1 MFRRARSILWGI
13 EIVLIAALVVVVSGC
28 MAPPL
33 VYENERSDVRL
44 LCQEATQRVTLMQRY
59 SFDLPEP
66 YRQANCGTVTP
77 GFYYEKGPDAL
88 SVGTSGSFSYGNTQV
103 TASGLYM
110 RVNSFL
116 DGQGV
121 GLLYPKQAFL
131 DDLLA
136 RQALPSYHGV
146 QPSSIDWVSMQ
157 GHQCLRIYERWE
169 GTAVGIVEDEVKYWC
184 WEQESGLQQPFYV
197 HAGQRL
203 PLGSKG
209 YDLDQVF
216 IVPFFQSLK
225 INPLPAPVLAKAR
238 TDIQKACAHIK
249 SRYDQNLRW
258 GDDYPDKRLTLTRL
272 HYCGYDVP
280 LPDLSAPLS
289 QAKTD

>member
-1 MFRRARSILWGI
+1 MARSLRAWI
-13 EIVLIAALVVVVSGC
+13 EITLIVGLLGGISGC

-33 VYENERSDVRL
+33 VYENDRL
-44 LCQEATQRVTLMQRY
+44 DSRMLCQEGAKRVTLMQRY
-59 SFDLPEP
+59 SFDLPGP
-66 YRQANCGTVTP
+66 YRHSRCGTITG
-77 GFYYEKGPDAL
+77 GFDYEKGRDAL
-88 SVGTSGSFSYGNTQV
+88 SVGTTGSFSYGDIQV
-103 TASGLYM
+103 TASALYM

-116 DGQGV
+116 DGWGD

-146 QPSSIDWVSMQ
+146 KPSSIDWVSMQ

-169 GTAVGIVEDEVKYWC
+169 GVAVGIFEDEVKYWC

-216 IVPFFQSLK
+216 ILPLFQSLK
-225 INPLPAPVLAKAR
+225 INPLPEPVLAKAR
-238 TDIQKACAHIK
+238 AGIQKACAHVK
-249 SRYDQNLRW
+249 SRYEQNLKW

-280 LPDLSAPLS
+280 LPDLSAPVPA
-289 QAKTD
+289 AKSN

>member
-1 MFRRARSILWGI
+1 MSIRGAMGI
-13 EIVLIAALVVVVSGC
+13 ALASGC
-28 MAPPL
+28 LGGISSCTAPSL
-33 VYENERSDVRL
+33 VYENARFDNRL
-44 LCQEATQRVTLMQRY
+44 LCQEGAKRVTLMQRY
-59 SFDLPEP
+59 SFDLPGP
-66 YRQANCGTVTP
+66 YRHAECGTVTG
-77 GFYYEKGPDAL
+77 GFYYEKASDSL
-88 SVGTSGSFSYGNTQV
+88 SVGTSGSFSYGDTQV
-103 TASGLYM
+103 TASALYM
-110 RVNSFL
+110 RVDSFL

-136 RQALPSYHGV
+136 RQALPSHTGV
-146 QPSSIDWVSMQ
+146 KPSSLDWVTLQ
-157 GHQCLRIYERWE
+157 GYQCLRAYERWE
-169 GTAVGIVEDEVKYWC
+169 GAAVGIFEDKVKYWC

-209 YDLDQVF
+209 YDLDKVF
-216 IVPFFQSLK
+216 IQPLFQSLK
-225 INPLPAPVLAKAR
+225 INPLPEPVLAKAR
-238 TDIQKACAHIK
+238 AGIQKACAHLK

-280 LPDLSAPLS
+280 LPDLSAPAPG
-289 QAKTD
+289 AKDD

>member
-1 MFRRARSILWGI
+1 MSLLGVARSIRRCI
-13 EIVLIAALVVVVSGC
+13 EITLICGLQGIISGC

-33 VYENERSDVRL
+33 VYEDARFDNRL
-44 LCQEATQRVTLMQRY
+44 LCQEGAKRVTLMQRY
-59 SFDLPEP
+59 SFDLPGP
-66 YRQANCGTVTP
+66 YRHAECGTVTG
-77 GFYYEKGPDAL
+77 GFYYEKASDSL
-88 SVGTSGSFSYGNTQV
+88 SVGTSGSFSYGDTQV
-103 TASGLYM
+103 TASALYM
-110 RVNSFL
+110 RVDSFL

-136 RQALPSYHGV
+136 RQALPFHTGV
-146 QPSSIDWVSMQ
+146 KPSSLDWVTLQ
-157 GHQCLRIYERWE
+157 GYQCLRSYERWE
-169 GTAVGIVEDEVKYWC
+169 GAAVGILEDKVKYWC

-216 IVPFFQSLK
+216 ILPLFQSLK
-225 INPLPAPVLAKAR
+225 INPLPESVLAKAR
-238 TDIQKACAHIK
+238 AGIQKACAHIK

-258 GDDYPDKRLTLTRL
+258 GDDYPDKRLTLIRL

-280 LPDLSAPLS
+280 LPDLKAPS
-289 QAKTD
+289 P

>member
-1 MFRRARSILWGI
+1 MTLAMSMRRAI
-13 EIVLIAALVVVVSGC
+13 ERALAGGLLLIISGC
-28 MAPPL
+28 MTPPL
-33 VYENERSDVRL
+33 VYENDRL
-44 LCQEATQRVTLMQRY
+44 DSRMLCTEGAKRITLMQRY
-59 SFDLPEP
+59 SFDLPGP
-66 YRQANCGTVTP
+66 YRHVQCGTITG
-77 GFYYEKGPDAL
+77 GFTYEKGRDAL
-88 SVGTSGSFSYGNTQV
+88 SVGTSGSFSYGDIQV

-116 DGQGV
+116 DGRGD
-121 GLLYPKQAFL
+121 GLLYPQQAFL
-131 DDLLA
+131 EDLLA
-136 RQALPSYHGV
+136 RQARPSHTGV
-146 QPSSIDWVSMQ
+146 KPSSLNWVNMQ
-157 GHQCLRIYERWE
+157 GYQCLRAYERWE
-169 GTAVGIVEDEVKYWC
+169 GTAVGILEDKVKYWC

-238 TDIQKACAHIK
+238 ADIQGVCAHVK
-249 SRYDQNLRW
+249 SRYDQKLPW
-258 GDDYPDKRLTLTRL
+258 GSDYPDQRLIRTQL

-280 LPDLSAPLS
+280 LPNLSAPVP
-289 QAKTD
+289 QAKSD

>member
-1 MFRRARSILWGI
+1 MICGLQGI
-13 EIVLIAALVVVVSGC
+13 ISGC

-33 VYENERSDVRL
+33 VYEDARFDNRL
-44 LCQEATQRVTLMQRY
+44 LCQEGAKRVTLMQRY
-59 SFDLPEP
+59 SFDLPGP
-66 YRQANCGTVTP
+66 YRHAECGTVTG
-77 GFYYEKGPDAL
+77 GFYYEKASDSL
-88 SVGTSGSFSYGNTQV
+88 SVGTSGSFSYGDTQV
-103 TASGLYM
+103 TASALYM
-110 RVNSFL
+110 RVDSFL

-136 RQALPSYHGV
+136 RQALPFHTGV
-146 QPSSIDWVSMQ
+146 KPSSLDWVTLQ
-157 GHQCLRIYERWE
+157 GYQCLRSYERWE
-169 GTAVGIVEDEVKYWC
+169 GAAVGILEDKVKYWC

-216 IVPFFQSLK
+216 ILPLFQSLK
-225 INPLPAPVLAKAR
+225 INPLPESVLAKAR
-238 TDIQKACAHIK
+238 AGIQKACAHIK

-258 GDDYPDKRLTLTRL
+258 GDDYPDKRLTLIRL

-280 LPDLSAPLS
+280 LPDLKAPS
-289 QAKTD
+289 P

>member
-1 MFRRARSILWGI
+1 MRRCI
-13 EIVLIAALVVVVSGC
+13 EITLLCGFLGIISGC

-33 VYENERSDVRL
+33 VYENDRL
-44 LCQEATQRVTLMQRY
+44 DSRMLCQEGAKRVTLMQRY
-59 SFDLPEP
+59 SFDLPGP
-66 YRQANCGTVTP
+66 YQHARCGTITG
-77 GFYYEKGPDAL
+77 GFYYDKQLDAL
-88 SVGTSGSFSYGNTQV
+88 SVGTSGSFSYGDTQV
-103 TASGLYM
+103 MASALYM

-116 DGQGV
+116 NGRADG
-121 GLLYPKQAFL
+121 LPYPRQAFL

-136 RQALPSYHGV
+136 RQALPSYRGV
-146 QPSSIDWVSMQ
+146 KPSSIDWVSMQ

-169 GTAVGIVEDEVKYWC
+169 GRAVGIFEDEVKYWC

-238 TDIQKACAHIK
+238 ADIQGFCAHVK
-249 SRYDQNLRW
+249 SRYDQKLPW
-258 GDDYPDKRLTLTRL
+258 GDDYPDKRLILTHL

-280 LPDLSAPLS
+280 LPDLKAPTPS
-289 QAKTD
+289 DGIRK

>member
-1 MFRRARSILWGI
+1 MSIRGAMGI
-13 EIVLIAALVVVVSGC
+13 ALASGC
-28 MAPPL
+28 LGGIGSCTAPSL
-33 VYENERSDVRL
+33 VYENARFDNRL
-44 LCQEATQRVTLMQRY
+44 LCQEGAKRVTLMQRY
-59 SFDLPEP
+59 SFDLPGP
-66 YRQANCGTVTP
+66 YRHAECGTVTG
-77 GFYYEKGPDAL
+77 GFYYEKASDSL

-103 TASGLYM
+103 TASALYM
-110 RVNSFL
+110 RVDSFL

-136 RQALPSYHGV
+136 RQALPSHTGV
-146 QPSSIDWVSMQ
+146 KPSSLDWVTLQ
-157 GHQCLRIYERWE
+157 GYQCLRAYERWE
-169 GTAVGIVEDEVKYWC
+169 GAAVGIFEDKVKYWC

-209 YDLDQVF
+209 YDLDKVF
-216 IVPFFQSLK
+216 IQPLFQSLK
-225 INPLPAPVLAKAR
+225 INPLPELVLAKAR
-238 TDIQKACAHIK
+238 AGIQKACAHLK

-280 LPDLSAPLS
+280 LPDLSAPAPG
-289 QAKTD
+289 AKAD